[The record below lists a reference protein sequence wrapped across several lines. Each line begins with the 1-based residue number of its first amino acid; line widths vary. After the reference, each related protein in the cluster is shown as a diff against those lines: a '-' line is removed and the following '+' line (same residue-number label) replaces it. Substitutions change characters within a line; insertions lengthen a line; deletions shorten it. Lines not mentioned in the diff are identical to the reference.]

1 MNRKKVDP
9 GGLAD
14 GLRRSAETIDELARI
29 ARVTEPESGVEH
41 DSPPVEQHT
50 HPVLPSTMSTA
61 VPSVVAPIDASTI
74 DRDGFTSTIRWDG
87 RLADVVVLTCSSEK
101 FRDQTREFIAALGFT
116 NPHIIQV
123 PGGVAMFHGLAV
135 VRGIVAKAMELFL
148 DKAIDLVH
156 VREVVCIAHVNCG
169 AYKAGRIALVGD
181 LTRRLSGKSL
191 IEVQQ
196 EHLIKAARDVQS
208 RLGRDIKVRAFFAS
222 IDNSSNSARVHFH
235 PIDFSGRSRS

>member
-1 MNRKKVDP
+1 MDRKMLDP
-9 GGLAD
+9 HRVAE
-14 GLRRSAETIDELARI
+14 GLRRGARTVEELARV
-29 ARVTEPESGVEH
+29 AEVTRP
-41 DSPPVEQHT
+41 
-50 HPVLPSTMSTA
+50 LPSPLTPVSSE
-61 VPSVVAPIDASTI
+61 SVAITPEPAARATVFVHPDSVA
-74 DRDGFTSTIRWDG
+74 REGFTSTIPWDG

-101 FRDQTREFIAALGFT
+101 FHDQTEEFIAALGFT

-123 PGGVAMFHGLAV
+123 PGGVAMFHSLAV

-156 VREVVCIAHVNCG
+156 VREVICIAHQNCG
-169 AYKAGRIALVGD
+169 AYKAGRITLVGD

-191 IEVQQ
+191 TEVQQ